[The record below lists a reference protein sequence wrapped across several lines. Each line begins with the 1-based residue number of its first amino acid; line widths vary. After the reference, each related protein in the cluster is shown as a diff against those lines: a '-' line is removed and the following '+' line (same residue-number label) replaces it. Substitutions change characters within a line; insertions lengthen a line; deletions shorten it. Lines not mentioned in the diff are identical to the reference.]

1 MIIDLTQ
8 PPKLYRYSE
17 KKWLERSLEV
27 GEFRLRP
34 ASDYKSQELDSA
46 RHDNKLVRIN
56 KSSAESVKER
66 LA

>member
-1 MIIDLTQ
+1 MIIDLTP

-17 KKWLERSLEV
+17 KKWLERSLEG

-46 RHDNKLVRIN
+46 RHDNELVRIN
-56 KSSAESVKER
+56 KSSVESVKER

>member
-1 MIIDLTQ
+1 MIINPTP

-27 GEFRLRP
+27 GEFRLRA

-46 RHDNKLVRIN
+46 RHDNELVRIN